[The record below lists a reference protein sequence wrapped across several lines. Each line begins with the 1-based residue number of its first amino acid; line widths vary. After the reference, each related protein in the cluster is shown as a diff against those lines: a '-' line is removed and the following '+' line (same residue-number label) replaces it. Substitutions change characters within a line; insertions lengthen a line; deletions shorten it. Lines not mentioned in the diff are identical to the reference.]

1 MWALLV
7 GESVGNFRDIFPIFS
22 SLKCIFTLTALH
34 RCGSF
39 FFHHVSHFCLYV
51 FPGHWDNGGNLVW
64 ESSKHMLPKHMII
77 RFCWLFFFFSDLT
90 LCVTVWATDEWS
102 REMGEENAE
111 KECGRAKESSRRS
124 CAQCYCPVCQ
134 SLEGK
139 NKENWSAV
147 AYHMSASLFL
157 TLCSVIHS
165 HSQYSLQEM
174 CDFTAF
180 VLSSNLPSTIL
191 LLLA

>member
-1 MWALLV
+1 
-7 GESVGNFRDIFPIFS
+7 
-22 SLKCIFTLTALH
+22 
-34 RCGSF
+34 
-39 FFHHVSHFCLYV
+39 
-51 FPGHWDNGGNLVW
+51 
-64 ESSKHMLPKHMII
+64 
-77 RFCWLFFFFSDLT
+77 
-90 LCVTVWATDEWS
+90 
-102 REMGEENAE
+102 MGEENAE
-111 KECGRAKESSRRS
+111 KERGRAKESSRRS

-174 CDFTAF
+174 CDFSAF